1 MVKDDGAA
9 GRRTS
14 VFTIDLASDQVHS
27 RLVSGAIWM
36 IIPAMLAQLFVPGN
50 LKFQE
55 LPSSDLRPASILIFN
70 QPTVGSVVLGRNLA
84 FPLKALVTNK
94 HGFPIVDFTLTAR
107 ASSPRSSF
115 NCWRLP

>member
-1 MVKDDGAA
+1 
-9 GRRTS
+9 
-14 VFTIDLASDQVHS
+14 
-27 RLVSGAIWM
+27 M

-55 LPSSDLRPASILIFN
+55 LPSSDSRPASILIFN

-94 HGFPIVDFTLTAR
+94 HGFPIVDLTLTAR
-107 ASSPRSSF
+107 ASPRLSSF
-115 NCWRLP
+115 N